1 MPSSQNTTLH
11 TLSLPAACL
20 AALTDTLGADAVR
33 TGSAI
38 PTERQ
43 TDWSGTAPL
52 APLAWLRPASTAQV
66 SAALRICHA
75 HGVPVVPQGG
85 LTGLA
90 GGAVPTP
97 GAVVLSLDR
106 MNAI

>member
-66 SAALRICHA
+66 SAALRYPLWLQSA
-75 HGVPVVPQGG
+75 SVPVSGALIVLHSLTQLMQPTSAPAQG
-85 LTGLA
+85 
-90 GGAVPTP
+90 VTP
-97 GAVVLSLDR
+97 
-106 MNAI
+106 